1 MKKTYITTLPDHVG
15 AFLKANKCFADLGIN
30 IERVSYNKAIDT
42 HTLFLDAEGT
52 PEQLQKADE
61 ELKRLGYLQEKTGDS
76 SIVLLEFKIGN
87 GPGSAANI
95 LALVAEHD
103 LNISYMNYQEFPDDY
118 EGDYQ
123 LFKVGL
129 YVDGNDR
136 MAKFLAA
143 AEEIA
148 VFKILEYDRTE
159 KVYDNSIFYTS
170 FVHGLSESLGLT
182 QDKKDQLMVN
192 ANLAMQMLDDKG
204 TLPYRTFDIIGKF
217 ADHIAASRG
226 AAFSPRITKHKITE
240 NTEITLIEPP
250 CGSNTAIIRSF
261 GEILFVDTGYAI
273 YKEEME
279 EIFRREIENY
289 DELYK
294 RVFLTH
300 ADLDH
305 TGLVPYFDEAYAT
318 QKTANCL
325 YAEYVGS
332 RGYRDHLD
340 LHVPYL
346 KICKILTGYN
356 PPHPEK
362 IKAMWGRPEP
372 QEALLEQV
380 GFFKFGELEFEV
392 YEGQGGHIPGETIL
406 IDYTHHIA
414 FTGDVYINIKGQTSE
429 QRIYNQYAP
438 VLMMSVDTDPKL
450 CALERQAIM
459 QRLGAGKWQIFGAHG
474 YKKDYEVITN
484 V

>member
-1 MKKTYITTLPDHVG
+1 MKKTYITTLPDHAG
-15 AFLKANKCFADLGIN
+15 AFLRANRCFADLGID
-30 IERVSYNKAIDT
+30 IKRVSYNKAVDT
-42 HTLFLDAEGT
+42 HTLFIDAEGT
-52 PEQLQKADE
+52 PEQLEKAE
-61 ELKRLGYLQEKTGDS
+61 QELKAIGYLQETKSDS

-87 GPGSAANI
+87 GPGSAADI
-95 LALVAEHD
+95 LGLIADHK
-103 LNISYMNYQEFPDDY
+103 LNISYMNYQEDFDNQTADM
-118 EGDYQ
+118 Q

-129 YVDGNDR
+129 YVDDSER
-136 MAKFLAA
+136 MTKFLSA

-159 KVYDNSIFYTS
+159 KVFDNSIFYTS
-170 FVHGLSESLGLT
+170 FVHGLSESLGLS

-204 TLPYRTFDIIGKF
+204 TLPYRTFDIIGRF
-217 ADHIAASRG
+217 ADHIAACRG
-226 AAFSPRITKHKITE
+226 PAFSPRITKHKITE

-250 CGSNTAIIRSF
+250 CGSNTAIIKSL
-261 GEILFVDTGYAI
+261 GEVLFVDTGYAC

-279 EIFRREIENY
+279 EIFRREIDNY

-294 RVFLTH
+294 KAFITH

-305 TGLVPYFDEAYAT
+305 TGLLPYFDEVYAT

-332 RGYRDHLD
+332 RGYREHLD
-340 LHVPYL
+340 LHIPYI
-346 KICKILTGYN
+346 KICKILTAYE
-356 PPHPEK
+356 PPAPEK

-372 QEALLEQV
+372 QDEILEQV

-392 YEGQGGHIPGETIL
+392 FEGKGGHIPGETVL
-406 IDYTHHIA
+406 IDYAHHIL
-414 FTGDVYINIKGQTSE
+414 FTGDIYINIKGQTSE
-429 QRIYNQYAP
+429 QKTYNSYAP

-450 CALERQAIM
+450 CAMERQAIL

-474 YKKDYEVITN
+474 YKKDYELIVNI
-484 V
+484 